1 MITVDGGA
9 KSGSGTIVRY
19 SVALASLLG
28 KRIRIENIRARR
40 DKPGLR
46 AQHLKVIQACQEMC
60 RGWWKMLRWALR
72 KLATSLKRGL
82 REGNIAG
89 T

>member
-1 MITVDGGA
+1 MITIDGGA

-28 KRIRIENIRARR
+28 KEIRIQNIRARR

-46 AQHLKVIQACQEMC
+46 AQHLKDVPWVGGKCH
-60 RGWWKMLRWALR
+60 G
-72 KLATSLKRGL
+72 GL
-82 REGNIAG
+82 
-89 T
+89 

>member
-1 MITVDGGA
+1 MMLIDGGA
-9 KSGSGTIVRY
+9 KSGSGTVVRY

-28 KRIRIENIRARR
+28 KEIKIQNIRARR

-60 RGWWKMLRWALR
+60 RGTVDNAAVGLR
-72 KLATSLKRGL
+72 KLLIFPNRDL
-82 REGNIAG
+82 WVGNIAG